1 MEARRPTASGHQ
13 LYCYFCRKCGTRL
26 IHSTPGGCLDGLDWK
41 RAVHIWTKT
50 AMVPIPE
57 GSETHSEE
65 SGYTD
70 YGSTQEELDQPGD
83 LVGSA
88 GCNIPPSEKIGS
100 SSIEVNGDEN

>member
-1 MEARRPTASGHQ
+1 
-13 LYCYFCRKCGTRL
+13 
-26 IHSTPGGCLDGLDWK
+26 
-41 RAVHIWTKT
+41 
-50 AMVPIPE
+50 MVPIPE

-88 GCNIPPSEKIGS
+88 GCNVPPSQSPSAS
-100 SSIEVNGDEN
+100 SVEVNGDVN

>member
-1 MEARRPTASGHQ
+1 
-13 LYCYFCRKCGTRL
+13 
-26 IHSTPGGCLDGLDWK
+26 
-41 RAVHIWTKT
+41 
-50 AMVPIPE
+50 MVPIPE

-88 GCNIPPSEKIGS
+88 GCNVPVAERYS
-100 SSIEVNGDEN
+100 SGAAEANGDAGVTGDT